1 MDKVQQREYNKQ
13 MTQSRIML
21 KISEG
26 ASTMLKRML
35 LLLALLLVLSGLSLA
50 EETAEYAPL
59 PLGGPAPYGAV
70 PGALSEDG
78 MHYDDGS
85 LTVDIETAIVDEVQV
100 YYVYVTIADESQL
113 RTATAGKPQSKTT
126 ATVYAMAVQNNA
138 VLAFNGDYYNYRDTG
153 VVFRSGQRIRYSIRA
168 GMDMCIVDENGDLV
182 IVDSPTKAKIEAFQ
196 AEHTIVEAF
205 SFGPALIKDGERL
218 EFMYNKK
225 ISCGYPTPDE
235 RLVYCQLADTEEG
248 RNQYLFIACDDP
260 GLSVRRMTDLAEE
273 KGALQAYN
281 MDGGHSTSIYLCGTR
296 INKIPKDRAVC
307 DIVYFATL
315 VPTETVEEG
324 E

>member
-1 MDKVQQREYNKQ
+1 
-13 MTQSRIML
+13 
-21 KISEG
+21 
-26 ASTMLKRML
+26 MLKRTLML
-35 LLLALLLVLSGLSLA
+35 MLTLMLALPSLCLA
-50 EETAEYAPL
+50 EEAPDYAPL
-59 PLGGPAPYGAV
+59 PLGGPAPYTAV

-78 MHYDDGS
+78 MSYDDGT
-85 LTVDIETAIVDEVQV
+85 LAVRVETAAVDEVQV
-100 YYVYVTIADESQL
+100 YYIYVTIADKTQL

-126 ATVYAMAVQNNA
+126 ATVAAMAAQNNA

-153 VVFRSGQRIRYSIRA
+153 VVFRSGQRIRFNVRA
-168 GMDMCIVDENGDLV
+168 GMDMCIIDENGDVV
-182 IVDSPTKAKIEAFQ
+182 IIESPTKTKIENFQ

-218 EFMYNKK
+218 QFKYAEK

-235 RLVYCQLADTEEG
+235 RLVFCQLEDAEG

-281 MDGGHSTSIYLCGTR
+281 LDGGHSTSVYLCGNR
-296 INKIPKDRAVC
+296 INKIPKDRAVG
-307 DIVYFATL
+307 DIIYFATL
-315 VPTETVEEG
+315 VPSTESVQTVEEG